1 MILLSKVAE
10 GKKMKRKFLFL
21 IGTSSVEGRAQG
33 CQKFVENGI
42 DNQSPEMCSLSS
54 ILACGGSRG

>member
-10 GKKMKRKFLFL
+10 GKEMKRNVFFLM
-21 IGTSSVEGRAQG
+21 GTSSVEERAQG

-42 DNQSPEMCSLSS
+42 DNQSPEMMFTELYLSLW
-54 ILACGGSRG
+54 RK